1 MLDNLTQRLSR
12 VVKTLRGEARLTE
25 ANTQEML
32 REVRMALL
40 EADVALPVVRE
51 FVAGSGQGAGRRSRR
66 QPQPRPGP
74 GRRGPQGTDRADG
87 RRPGRRLRRT
97 VAGRAAARRDPDGR
111 PAGRGQDHH
120 HRQAGALAVRGPAHS
135 ARPQDRQEESAGG
148 VGRRLP
154 SRRHRAVEGRGRAG
168 RRGLPAVR
176 PQPEARGHR
185 PQRDRPRTPPSLRR
199 ADPGHGRPPGHRRG
213 HDARDPRAA

>member
-12 VVKTLRGEARLTE
+12 VVKTLRPDRGQHPGDAARSAHGPAGGRRGAARGARVRRPGQDKALGEE
-25 ANTQEML
+25 
-32 REVRMALL
+32 
-40 EADVALPVVRE
+40 
-51 FVAGSGQGAGRRSRR
+51 VAGSLSPGQALVGVV
-66 QPQPRPGP
+66 P
-74 GRRGPQGTDRADG
+74 GTDRADG

-120 HRQAGALAVRGPAHS
+120 HRQAGALAVRGPAHP

-154 SRRHRAVEGRGRAG
+154 SRRHRAVEGRGRRSAWTSC
-168 RRGLPAVR
+168 RPTPAR
-176 PQPEARGHR
+176 SRGHR
-185 PQRDRPRTPPSLRR
+185 PQRGRPRTPPSLRR

>member
-51 FVAGSGQGAGRRSRR
+51 FVARVRTRRWAKKS
-66 QPQPRPGP
+66 PAASAPARPWSAWST
-74 GRRGPQGTDRADG
+74 GTDRADG